1 MPSADP
7 SVTAPDAA
15 ESADSTSAERQSS
28 STRQRGH
35 TVLVQRGRLPL
46 HIQISEMLARE
57 IKAGI
62 LLDGERLEPERV
74 LAQRLG
80 IAVGTLRKALADL
93 GEKGMLERVQGSGN
107 YVKNVDTNNT
117 IYGFFR
123 LERLTGG
130 GLPSAVPL
138 SVDKVEAEEGVR
150 FGQGDSYYRIRRVR
164 RLSDLDAALE
174 EIWLDASY
182 VNREISDCDLNESLY
197 QFYKEEL
204 GFWIARVEDSI
215 SVSAP
220 PDWRPADFASA
231 AGPVWGYVERCGWD
245 QHGVQ
250 AEYSRTWFD
259 TRSTRYVSRIK

>member
-1 MPSADP
+1 MRPTNP
-7 SVTAPDAA
+7 SVEAP
-15 ESADSTSAERQSS
+15 ESVDSS
-28 STRQRGH
+28 SARRLSSTARHGSPA
-35 TVLVQRGRLPL
+35 VLVQRGRLPIHL
-46 HIQISEMLARE
+46 QISEMLARE

-107 YVKNVDTNNT
+107 YVRNVDTNNT

-123 LERLTGG
+123 LELLSGG
-130 GLPSAVPL
+130 GLPSAVAV
-138 SVDKVEAEEGVR
+138 SVDKVEADDSVS
-150 FGQGDSYYRIRRVR
+150 FGQVDSYYRIRRLR
-164 RLSDLDAALE
+164 RLSDVDAALE

-182 VNREISDCDLNESLY
+182 VKRKFQAGDLNESLY
-197 QFYKEEL
+197 QFYKEDL

-215 SVSAP
+215 SVSSP
-220 PDWRPADFASA
+220 PDWRPADFATA

-245 QHGVQ
+245 QHGLQ

-259 TRSTRYVSRIK
+259 TASARYVSRIK

>member
-1 MPSADP
+1 MRPTNP
-7 SVTAPDAA
+7 SVEAP
-15 ESADSTSAERQSS
+15 ESVDSS
-28 STRQRGH
+28 SARRLSSTARHGSPA
-35 TVLVQRGRLPL
+35 VLVQRGRLPIHL
-46 HIQISEMLARE
+46 QISEMLARE

-107 YVKNVDTNNT
+107 YVRNVDTNNT

-123 LERLTGG
+123 LELLTGG
-130 GLPSAVPL
+130 GLPSAEPV
-138 SVDKVEAEEGVR
+138 SVDKVEADDSVS
-150 FGQGDSYYRIRRVR
+150 FGKDDSYYRIRRLR
-164 RLSDLDAALE
+164 RLSDVDAALE

-182 VNREISDCDLNESLY
+182 VKRKFQAGDLNESLY
-197 QFYKEEL
+197 QFYKEDL

-215 SVSAP
+215 SVSSP
-220 PDWRPADFASA
+220 PDWRPADFATA

-245 QHGVQ
+245 QHGLQ

-259 TRSTRYVSRIK
+259 TASARYVSRIK

>member
-1 MPSADP
+1 MRPTNP
-7 SVTAPDAA
+7 SVEAP
-15 ESADSTSAERQSS
+15 ESVDSS
-28 STRQRGH
+28 SARRLSSTARHGSPA
-35 TVLVQRGRLPL
+35 VLVQRGRLPIHL
-46 HIQISEMLARE
+46 QISEMLARE

-107 YVKNVDTNNT
+107 YVRNVDTNNT

-123 LERLTGG
+123 LELLTGG
-130 GLPSAVPL
+130 GLPSAVAV
-138 SVDKVEAEEGVR
+138 SVDKVAADDSVS
-150 FGQGDSYYRIRRVR
+150 FGRADNYYRIRRLR
-164 RLSDLDAALE
+164 RLSDVDAALE

-182 VNREISDCDLNESLY
+182 VNRKFHASDLNESLY
-197 QFYKEEL
+197 QFYKEDL

-215 SVSAP
+215 SVSSP
-220 PDWRPADFASA
+220 PDWRPADFTTD

-245 QHGVQ
+245 QHGLQ

-259 TRSTRYVSRIK
+259 TASARYVSRIK